1 MRFISLET
9 AEAIAKRVNTQLK
22 EWDIPISARPN
33 FIVLVALVMRELRNE
48 SKSQRTSENPNT

>member
-9 AEAIAKRVNTQLK
+9 AETIAKRVNTQLK

-33 FIVLVALVMRELRNE
+33 FIVLVALVIRELRNE
-48 SKSQRTSENPNT
+48 NKSQRTQENQDT